1 MPSKVR
7 IGSRDGDRTQ
17 VDVSSWAPVDADA
30 LTDQRREQF
39 LLRRKAISMYLGGAT
54 EAELKEATGL
64 ARSNAYRLIVER
76 CLATHADG
84 TLMGW
89 RGALPFLRIQGYR
102 RKTPP
107 RVRAPTGA
115 GTVGAL
121 QWLFESPGGAVLES
135 RFR

>member
-1 MPSKVR
+1 MPSKIR
-7 IGSRDGDRTQ
+7 IGSRDGGGLQ

-39 LLRRKAISMYLGGAT
+39 LLRRRAINMYLDGAT

-64 ARSNAYRLIVER
+64 PRSNVYRIIVER

-89 RGALPFLRIQGYR
+89 RGALPFLRNE
-102 RKTPP
+102 PP
-107 RVRAPTGA
+107 ATKRV
-115 GTVGAL
+115 AL
-121 QWLFESPGGAVLES
+121 
-135 RFR
+135 